1 MKLFIQSAKL
11 ISKHSEFHNQVID
24 LYINNGKIEAIGN
37 NLTPPEKVNIYTH
50 KNLHISA
57 GWLDLGANFSDPG
70 NEHKET
76 IESGINAAA
85 KGGFTAVAISP
96 ATEPPIDN
104 KSIVQYVKNKANGA
118 IVDLLPM
125 GAISKGIHGIE
136 LAELFD
142 MYETGAVAFTDG
154 KASVQNPN
162 LLKTALLYCKAFDGL
177 VINYA
182 DHKDLSH
189 KGMMHEGEKSMHL
202 GLKGI
207 PALAEEIIVNR
218 DLYLLEYTEGK
229 IHFSTL
235 STAKSV
241 ELIKEAKKKGLRVTA
256 DVSAAHLLIDDSYLD
271 EFDTRFKVQPPFRD
285 KSHIKALIKGLKDKT
300 IDVITSNHVPE
311 DIEAKKREFDHA
323 AFGIINLQTA
333 FGAAN
338 TALKGKLELEEI
350 IEKLADN
357 PRRVLGLEPIQIKEG
372 EMANLTLFSPEENWK
387 LEKSDIVSKSKNS
400 PFIGME
406 LIGKPLGIINHNQIV
421 YS

>member
-11 ISKHSEFHNQVID
+11 ISKNSEFHNQVVDI
-24 LYINNGKIEAIGN
+24 YINNGKIEAIGKK
-37 NLTPPEKVNIYTH
+37 LTPPEKVTVYTH
-50 KNLHISA
+50 KNLHVSA
-57 GWLDLGANFSDPG
+57 GWLDLCANFSDPG

-76 IESGINAAA
+76 IESGIAAAA
-85 KGGFTAVAISP
+85 KGGFTAVALSP
-96 ATEPPIDN
+96 ATEPAVDS
-104 KSIVQYVKNKANGA
+104 KSIVQYIINKAKGA
-118 IVDLLPM
+118 VVDILPM
-125 GAISKGIHGIE
+125 GAISKGIQGHE

-142 MYETGAVAFTDG
+142 MHDAGAVAFTDG
-154 KASVQNPN
+154 KASIQNPN

-182 DHKDLSH
+182 DHKDLSYN
-189 KGMMHEGEKSMHL
+189 GMMHEGEKSMHL

-218 DLYLLEYTEGK
+218 DLYLLEYTESK
-229 IHFSTL
+229 MHFSTI

-256 DVSAAHLLIDDSYLD
+256 DVSAAHLLLDDSHLE

-285 KSHIKALIKGLKDKT
+285 KTHIAALIKGLKSNT
-300 IDVITSNHVPE
+300 IDVISSNHEPE

-338 TALKGKLELEEI
+338 TALKGKLEIDEI
-350 IEKLADN
+350 IEKLAEN
-357 PRRVLGLEPIQIKEG
+357 PRKVLNLAPINIKVG
-372 EMANLTLFSPEENWK
+372 EAANLTLFTPDENWTLDK
-387 LEKSDIVSKSKNS
+387 KSIVSKSKNS
-400 PFIGME
+400 PFIGMQ
-406 LIGKPLGIINHNQIV
+406 LTGKPLGVINNNAV
-421 YS
+421 VFS